1 MKSSVLVCT
10 DLDRTLLPNGPQP
23 ESPGARALF
32 STLMKQ
38 DQLQLCYVSGRHLQL
53 VEEAIAEY
61 AVPVPDFILSDVG
74 TCLYYRDKDHWLPD
88 SGWADRIAEDFNGY
102 SCQAIA
108 GLLAGE
114 EVLEMQEAHKQ
125 NAFKVGYYLSESS
138 EPTRLLERVEGVLSA
153 HAVRAS
159 LIWSV
164 DEQADPARAGL
175 LDIVPRSATKRG
187 GIEYLMQEQAYTLA
201 NTVFAGDSGNDLQV
215 ISSPVKSV
223 LVANASEQIKAQARA
238 LARQAGTEDS
248 LYIATGGVLGMN
260 GNYSAGILEGLMHYL
275 PESRAWLEA

>member
-1 MKSSVLVCT
+1 MLLCT

-23 ESPGARALF
+23 ESPGARPLF
-32 STLMKQ
+32 SALMRQ
-38 DQLQLCYVSGRHLQL
+38 DQLKLCYVSGRHLQL
-53 VEEAIAEY
+53 IEEAIAEY
-61 AVPVPDFILSDVG
+61 AIPVPDFILSDVG
-74 TCLYYRDKDHWLPD
+74 TCLYYRDKDHWQPD
-88 SGWADRIAEDFNGY
+88 AQWADRIAQDFNGY

-108 GLLAGE
+108 DLLAGE
-114 EVLEMQEAHKQ
+114 AALVLQEAHKQ
-125 NAFKVGYYLSESS
+125 NAFKLSYYLSESG
-138 EPTRLLERVEGVLSA
+138 EPTSLLERIEGVLSA
-153 HAVRAS
+153 HAISAS

-187 GIEYLMQEQAYTLA
+187 GIEFLMQEQAYTLE

-215 ISSPVKSV
+215 ISSPVRSV
-223 LVANASEQIKAQARA
+223 LVANASEQIKEQARA

-260 GNYSAGILEGLMHYL
+260 GNYSAGILEGLMHYI
-275 PESRAWLEA
+275 PEARSWLAP